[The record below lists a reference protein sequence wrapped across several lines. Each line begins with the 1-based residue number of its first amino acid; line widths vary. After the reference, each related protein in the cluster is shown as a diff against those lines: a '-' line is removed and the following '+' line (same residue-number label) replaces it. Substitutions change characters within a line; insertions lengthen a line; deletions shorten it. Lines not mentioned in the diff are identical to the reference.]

1 MNLEIKNSTVK
12 IITIMYFLNAVI
24 EILAETFSFKIVIL
38 ISKPLI
44 PLLLMILY
52 YYSSTKRNKLFFV
65 ILFLSLVTNLF
76 FIPNS
81 KEYLFYGLIAYT
93 VHRILLLILIFK
105 IVRIKD
111 YVPFFLSTLPLG
123 FIFFFLIT
131 SSDIP
136 ENSYYLIVFQ
146 SIMAAVLGG
155 IAIASYS
162 VNDSKQNSLLLIS
175 VILFLGLQ
183 LVVYI
188 ERYFLAE
195 FNSFCLRPLAMTL
208 NVCAFYIFY
217 KFVTASEKEKKKLY
231 NN

>member
-1 MNLEIKNSTVK
+1 
-12 IITIMYFLNAVI
+12 
-24 EILAETFSFKIVIL
+24 
-38 ISKPLI
+38 
-44 PLLLMILY
+44 
-52 YYSSTKRNKLFFV
+52 
-65 ILFLSLVTNLF
+65 LVTNLF

-195 FNSFCLRPLAMTL
+195 LNSFCLRPLAMTL

-217 KFVTASEKEKKKLY
+217 KFVIASEKEKKKL
-231 NN
+231 NNN